1 MRAKEFIVEAKPENL
16 GEKVC
21 HQLCK
26 AWDGKKDNGAS
37 MDQMWRPWILY
48 LMPQEQN

>member
-26 AWDGKKDNGAS
+26 AWDGKKDSDAA
-37 MDQMWRPWILY
+37 RAK
-48 LMPQEQN
+48 LMKLK